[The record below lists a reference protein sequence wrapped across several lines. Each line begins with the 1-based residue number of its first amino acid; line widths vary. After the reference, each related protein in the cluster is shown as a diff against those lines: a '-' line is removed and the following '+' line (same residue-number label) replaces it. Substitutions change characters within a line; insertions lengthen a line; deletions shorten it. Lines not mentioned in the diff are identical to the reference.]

1 MAVRQIGG
9 RFYVYF
15 NWKGNRLQT
24 VTAARS
30 EAEARKLEK
39 AVKTA
44 FNIQRFDHL
53 EPEAKEWVI
62 RTYEAKGWKLP
73 EELDTREPEKEL
85 TLFVGIKDY
94 VGASEKN
101 RVTRKV
107 YAIDRLVEFFGEAT
121 PLDEISVF
129 EVRKYRD
136 HRTAGGVSNATINI
150 EVSVLSGI
158 FRVQLEKRKLEFNP
172 CSMVSRL
179 PENQRDVYVTWDQF
193 QQMLGVAGWL
203 NPILTL
209 LYYTGMRPS
218 EVFELDWKEVDF
230 ARRMIVL
237 PPKRT
242 KEGKNLNQKILRDKR
257 VPMRQ
262 EVYDLLWEMRHEGG
276 DKVVRVSGPVF
287 THLGREIT
295 RGTKRKCW
303 ARIIRLTGLEG
314 FQMRDFRRT
323 FKTNLAW
330 SGVDRTIRNAIMGHS
345 SNVPVEDRYIHLT
358 DEKLL
363 EAVETMKF
371 EHGTDHGDV
380 GEPDKSHESH
390 TKKGQTKKNQGG
402 ADNS

>member
-24 VTAARS
+24 VTTARNEAA
-30 EAEARKLEK
+30 AKKLEK

-62 RTYEAKGWKLP
+62 RTYEGKGWRLP
-73 EELDTREPEKEL
+73 SELATHEPEKEL

-94 VGASEKN
+94 LGASEKN
-101 RVTRKV
+101 RTDRKI
-107 YAIDRLVEFFGEAT
+107 YAIDRLVEFFGEET
-121 PLDEISVF
+121 PLDEITVF
-129 EVRKYRD
+129 EVRKCRD
-136 HRTAGGVSNATINI
+136 HRTAGGVSNGTVNI
-150 EVSVLSGI
+150 EVSELSGV
-158 FRVQLEKRKLEFNP
+158 FRVQLEKRTLQFNP

-179 PENQRDVYVTWDQF
+179 PVNQRDIYITWDQF
-193 QQMLGVAGWL
+193 QQMLEVSDWL
-203 NPILTL
+203 NPILAI

-230 ARRMIVL
+230 GRRMIVL

-242 KEGKNLNQKILRDKR
+242 KEGKNLNQKVLKDKR
-257 VPMRQ
+257 VPMRP
-262 EVYDLLWEMRHEGG
+262 EVYDLLWQMRHEGG
-276 DKVVRVSGPVF
+276 ENVVRLSGPVF
-287 THLGREIT
+287 THLGGEIT

-303 ARIIRLTGLEG
+303 ARIVRLTGLEG
-314 FQMRDFRRT
+314 FQMRDFRRA

-330 SGVDRTIRNAIMGHS
+330 SGVDRTIRNAIVGHS

-358 DEKLL
+358 DETSL
-363 EAVETMKF
+363 EAVDTMVF
-371 EHGTDHGDV
+371 DHGSNTCYVADV
-380 GEPDKSHESH
+380 DPSHESH
-390 TKKGQTKKNQGG
+390 TKNGEAKEKGHGV
-402 ADNS
+402 S

>member
-1 MAVRQIGG
+1 MAVRQIAG

-24 VTAARS
+24 VTTAKN

-53 EPEAKEWVI
+53 DPEAKEWVM
-62 RTYEAKGWKLP
+62 RTYEAKEWKLP
-73 EELDTREPEKEL
+73 KELDTREPEKEL
-85 TLFVGIKDY
+85 TLFVSIKDY
-94 VGASEKN
+94 VGFSEKN
-101 RVTRKV
+101 RTTRKI
-107 YAIDRLVEFFGEAT
+107 YAIDRLVEFFGEST
-121 PLDEISVF
+121 PLEDITVF
-129 EVRKYRD
+129 ELRKYRD

-158 FRVQLEKRKLEFNP
+158 FRVQLEKRTLEFNP

-179 PENQRDVYVTWDQF
+179 PENQRDIYVKWDQF
-193 QQMLGVAGWL
+193 QKMLPVSDWL
-203 NPILTL
+203 HPIITL

-230 ARRMIVL
+230 SRRMIVL

-257 VPMRQ
+257 VPMRP
-262 EVYDLLWEMRHEGG
+262 EVYDLLWKMRHEGG
-276 DKVVRVSGPVF
+276 DNIVRLSGPVF
-287 THLGREIT
+287 THLDREIT

-303 ARIIRLTGLEG
+303 SRIIRLTGLEG

-330 SGVDRTIRNAIMGHS
+330 SGVDRTIRNAIVGHS

-363 EAVETMKF
+363 EAVEMMDF
-371 EHGTDHGDV
+371 DHGSNTGNVAGVDQ
-380 GEPDKSHESH
+380 SHESH
-390 TKKGQTKKNQGG
+390 TKNGEAKKKGHAPT
-402 ADNS
+402 